1 MLNTGT
7 TRAQKKAHQIME
19 GAAQIFDQHGF
30 EGASVDMIAEA
41 ADVSKATLYKYFANK
56 QELFK
61 AVVQRQCKFY
71 SGRIAELS
79 EVDGALEDN
88 LRAIARTIGQTFTSP
103 VLANLYRL
111 AIAEATRFPEAGRTF
126 YESGPK
132 TGEILTAKILQKHID
147 SGELDIDDVPL
158 AARQFQELIKADF
171 FHVAIFGIRTDFTQA
186 DIEKS
191 AEAAVQTFLKAYRT
205 R

>member
-7 TRAQKKAHQIME
+7 PRAQKKARQIME
-19 GAAQIFDQHGF
+19 GAVQIFDQHGF
-30 EGASVDMIAEA
+30 EGASVDMIAKA

-61 AVVQRQCKFY
+61 AVIQRQCKVY
-71 SGRIAELS
+71 SGRIAKLS
-79 EVDGALEDN
+79 EVDGTLEDN

-103 VLANLYRL
+103 ILSNLYRL
-111 AIAEATRFPEAGRTF
+111 AIAEATRFPEISRTF
-126 YESGPK
+126 YESGPQ
-132 TGEILTAKILQKHID
+132 TGETLTCAILQKHID
-147 SGELDIDDVPL
+147 AGELDIDNVPL

-171 FHVAIFGIRTDFTQA
+171 FHVAIFGIRTDFTQQ
-186 DIEKS
+186 DIDQS
-191 AEAAVQTFLKAYRT
+191 AENAVQTFLRAYRT

>member
-1 MLNTGT
+1 MNTGT
-7 TRAQKKAHQIME
+7 ARAQKKAHQILE
-19 GAAQIFDQHGF
+19 GAAEIFDQHGF

-61 AVVQRQCKFY
+61 AVIQRQCKFY

-79 EVDGALEDN
+79 EVDGTLEDN

-111 AIAEATRFPEAGRTF
+111 AIAEATRFPE
-126 YESGPK
+126 
-132 TGEILTAKILQKHID
+132 ID
-147 SGELDIDDVPL
+147 
-158 AARQFQELIKADF
+158 Q
-171 FHVAIFGIRTDFTQA
+171 
-186 DIEKS
+186 S
-191 AEAAVQTFLKAYRT
+191 AEIAVQTFLQAYRT